1 MLVEPLPAELGA
13 RVTGVDLHAPS
24 DDELAAIQR
33 AIDEHGVV
41 VVPAQDLAPLEQLAF
56 SRQFGLVEEHP
67 LGHNKEDIHD
77 GTPDIHLVRVVQASS
92 RNEGW
97 HAVSPAPTPL
107 RRARRCADAVGVA
120 GRRT

>member
-56 SRQFGLVEEHP
+56 SRCFGLVEEHP

-92 RNEGW
+92 RNGGW
-97 HAVSPAPTPL
+97 HAVSPPPSPPDPPGPPL
-107 RRARRCADAVGVA
+107 R
-120 GRRT
+120 

>member
-1 MLVEPLPAELGA
+1 M
-13 RVTGVDLHAPS
+13 
-24 DDELAAIQR
+24 
-33 AIDEHGVV
+33 
-41 VVPAQDLAPLEQLAF
+41 VPAQDLAPLEQLAF
-56 SRQFGLVEEHP
+56 SRRYGLVEEHP

-97 HAVSPAPTPL
+97 HAVSPPRP
-107 RRARRCADAVGVA
+107 RACRCADVVGAA